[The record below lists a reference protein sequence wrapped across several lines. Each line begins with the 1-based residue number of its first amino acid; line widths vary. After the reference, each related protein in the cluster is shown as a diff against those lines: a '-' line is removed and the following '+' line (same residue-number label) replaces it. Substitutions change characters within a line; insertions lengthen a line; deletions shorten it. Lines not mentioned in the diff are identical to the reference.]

1 MSYISKIG
9 AARLDPGSNL
19 GIEQAEQMSK
29 EGYDPIVIKVQTGW
43 EMGVDG
49 KWRYELPD
57 PFWETAEIESYVKP
71 RFGEPINIKS
81 VMRDTRL
88 LEAYPELADLALFVM
103 YSPRKGTA
111 GYYSPAT
118 NGMVISMGTPSDKFE
133 YQIDGVLLH
142 EIQHLIQPIEGFA
155 VGGNPKAIGMRR
167 YLRLAGEVEARNIC
181 LRHFLAEED
190 RRRTLRTDT
199 QDVPDS
205 KQIVRF

>member
-1 MSYISKIG
+1 MSYIGKIG

-57 PFWETAEIESYVKP
+57 PFWETAVIESYVKP

-155 VGGNPKAIGMRR
+155 VGGNPKASRHAPYICVWPARS
-167 YLRLAGEVEARNIC
+167 RLAISAC
-181 LRHFLAEED
+181 ATSLRKKIGAGRLEPIHKMCPTANRL
-190 RRRTLRTDT
+190 
-199 QDVPDS
+199 
-205 KQIVRF
+205 

>member
-1 MSYISKIG
+1 MSYIGKIG

-57 PFWETAEIESYVKP
+57 PFWETAVIESYVKP

-155 VGGNPKAIGMRR
+155 VGGNKKAIGMRR

>member
-1 MSYISKIG
+1 
-9 AARLDPGSNL
+9 
-19 GIEQAEQMSK
+19 MSK

-57 PFWETAEIESYVKP
+57 PFWETAVIESYVKP

>member
-1 MSYISKIG
+1 MSYIGKIG

-57 PFWETAEIESYVKP
+57 PFWETAVIESYVKP

-81 VMRDTRL
+81 VMLVTRL

>member
-1 MSYISKIG
+1 MSYIGKIG
-9 AARLDPGSNL
+9 ADRLDPGFNL
-19 GIEQAEQMSK
+19 DIERAEQMSK
-29 EGYDPIVIKVQTGW
+29 EGYDSIVIKVQTGW

-49 KWRYELPD
+49 KWRYEFPD
-57 PFWETAEIESYVKP
+57 PFWETAVIESYVKP

-142 EIQHLIQPIEGFA
+142 EIQHLIQQIEGFA
-155 VGGNPKAIGMRR
+155 IGGNPKAIGMRR

-181 LRHFLAEED
+181 LRHFLTEED
-190 RRRTLRTDT
+190 RRRTLRSDT

-205 KQIVRF
+205 KQIVKF

>member
-57 PFWETAEIESYVKP
+57 PFWETAVIESYVKP

-142 EIQHLIQPIEGFA
+142 EIQHLTQPIEGFA